1 MDYKQSG
8 VDIKAGYEVVNR
20 VKKLAKSTF
29 TKGVLGDIG
38 FFSGLFQ
45 IDKNEYTEPVLV
57 SGTDGV
63 GTKLK
68 IAFMAKNHKT
78 IGIDLVAMS
87 VNDVVVVGAKPLF
100 FLDYL
105 ALNKVDPD
113 ITEEILTG
121 IANGCSR
128 SGCALIGGETA
139 EMSDLYGKDEYDL
152 AGFCVGIIEKS
163 KIIDGSKIQTGDKL
177 IGIASSG
184 LHSNG
189 YTLARKVLFDMAKL
203 NVNSKAA
210 GIQGTLGEQLLTPTR
225 IYVKPILELLKEF
238 EILGMAHIT
247 GGGLI
252 ENVAR
257 FLPEGTDAVID
268 SAIWEKPMI
277 FSLIQEKGKIS
288 NHEMFNVFNMGIGMV
303 LAVKENIADKV
314 IKKLSDL
321 GEKAYLIG
329 EIKKGSSN
337 VKILNTKS

>member
-8 VDIKAGYEVVNR
+8 VDIKAGYEVINR
-20 VKKLAKSTF
+20 VKKLAKKTF

-38 FFSGLFQ
+38 YFGGLFQ
-45 IDKNEYTEPVLV
+45 LDKNEYRNPVLV

-68 IAFMAKNHKT
+68 IAFMAKSHKT

-87 VNDVVVVGAKPLF
+87 VNDVVVLGAKPLF

-105 ALNKVDPD
+105 ALNKVDPN
-113 ITEEILTG
+113 IVEEILFG
-121 IANGCSR
+121 ISCGCKE

-139 EMSDLYGKDEYDL
+139 EMSDLYGKNEYDL
-152 AGFCVGIIEKS
+152 AGFCVGIVEKS
-163 KIIDGSKIQTGDKL
+163 KIIDGSKIKVGDKL

-189 YTLARKVLFDMAKL
+189 YTLARKVLFDIAKL
-203 NVNSKAA
+203 KTTSKLP
-210 GIQGTLGEQLLTPTR
+210 GLKTNLGKEILKPTK
-225 IYVKPILELLKEF
+225 IYVNQILELLKHF

-252 ENVAR
+252 ENAAR
-257 FLPEGTDAVID
+257 FLPKGTNAEID
-268 SAIWEKPMI
+268 SSAWKKPEI
-277 FSLIQEKGKIS
+277 FSLIQEKGNIAQD
-288 NHEMFNVFNMGIGMV
+288 EMFKVFNMGIGMV
-303 LAVKENIADKV
+303 LAVRPNIVDNV
-314 IKKLSDL
+314 IDNLFKL

-329 EIKKGSSN
+329 EIKKGN
-337 VKILNTKS
+337 REVIIK